1 MYPRLFLVVLIFTMF
16 NLVGQ
21 AVASPLN
28 CLGMETISEVDGEKP
43 HCEEMPSEAE
53 PSKDASGGCCVGGC
67 DAMMQCSA
75 ISAIVIKGTSQAD
88 HQHRMSLHISR
99 SSVIEPDG
107 LITVPEMRPPIT
119 T

>member
-1 MYPRLFLVVLIFTMF
+1 MHPRLFLVVLIFTMF

-28 CLGMETISEVDGEKP
+28 CFGMETTSEADNEKP
-43 HCEEMPSEAE
+43 HCDEMQAETE
-53 PSKDASGGCCVGGC
+53 PSKDASGGCCAGGC

-75 ISAIVIKGTSQAD
+75 ISAIVIKGTLQAD
-88 HQHRMSLHISR
+88 HQHRISLHISGP
-99 SSVIEPDG
+99 SVIEPDG